1 MSLFL
6 CMVLENALISFYVAV
21 QFSQTLLLKTLFS
34 IHWSICCCSVAK
46 LCLTLCDPKDCNT
59 PGFPVLHWLQS
70 LLKFMSIELMMPS
83 NHFILCCPLLLL
95 SSILLSTRVF
105 SNELALCIKWPK
117 YWSFSFSISPSSE
130 YLGLVSINIDWFY
143 LLAVQG
149 TLKSLLQHHNLKA
162 PILDSSASK

>member
-21 QFSQTLLLKTLFS
+21 RFSQTLLLKTLFS

>member
-83 NHFILCCPLLLL
+83 NHFILCCPLL